1 MTPIFMMPKIL
12 RHTPPTY
19 QICQTP
25 MLYLRYKQTK
35 GNKMNTISITSK
47 LNDGLEVPFIY
58 ETHSIAHA
66 LEIIQN
72 TIDLGAE
79 ISEVVIK

>member
-1 MTPIFMMPKIL
+1 
-12 RHTPPTY
+12 
-19 QICQTP
+19 
-25 MLYLRYKQTK
+25 
-35 GNKMNTISITSK
+35 MNTISVTSR

-58 ETHSIAHA
+58 EIDSIQKA

-79 ISEVVIK
+79 ITGVEIKWYLYTLKHITE

>member
-1 MTPIFMMPKIL
+1 
-12 RHTPPTY
+12 
-19 QICQTP
+19 
-25 MLYLRYKQTK
+25 
-35 GNKMNTISITSK
+35 MNTISVTSK

-58 ETHSIAHA
+58 EIDSIQKA

-72 TIDLGAE
+72 TIELGAD

>member
-1 MTPIFMMPKIL
+1 
-12 RHTPPTY
+12 
-19 QICQTP
+19 
-25 MLYLRYKQTK
+25 
-35 GNKMNTISITSK
+35 MNTISITSR

-58 ETHSIAHA
+58 EIDSIQKA

-72 TIDLGAE
+72 TIELGAE

>member
-1 MTPIFMMPKIL
+1 
-12 RHTPPTY
+12 
-19 QICQTP
+19 
-25 MLYLRYKQTK
+25 
-35 GNKMNTISITSK
+35 MNTISVTSR

-58 ETHSIAHA
+58 EIDSIQNA

-72 TIDLGAE
+72 TIELGAE

>member
-1 MTPIFMMPKIL
+1 
-12 RHTPPTY
+12 
-19 QICQTP
+19 
-25 MLYLRYKQTK
+25 
-35 GNKMNTISITSK
+35 MNSISVTSR

-58 ETHSIAHA
+58 EIDSIQKA

-72 TIDLGAE
+72 TIELGAD

>member
-1 MTPIFMMPKIL
+1 
-12 RHTPPTY
+12 
-19 QICQTP
+19 
-25 MLYLRYKQTK
+25 
-35 GNKMNTISITSK
+35 MNTISVTSR

-58 ETHSIAHA
+58 EIDSIQKA

-72 TIDLGAE
+72 TIDLGAD